1 MMRKRIISVIAAAA
15 VLTATVS
22 TGFAYAASDLDSVKS
37 QISSKQE
44 ELEKGEQKENE
55 LIARIDSLN
64 SQIDEIEQKIA
75 ALDSD
80 IEDTKAKISETEA
93 ELNETQKNMT
103 EQNDSLNERLRVM
116 YKNGE
121 TGILEILLGSASL
134 SEFMTNLDMIQK
146 IYDNDMDVLNQIKE
160 QYEIIENK
168 KNELESLQS
177 QLSRQQEEQQQQKS
191 ELDAQKSDVEALK
204 EEVASDNDALEAQID
219 ELNKEAEELT
229 AYLQQQQASSSVSS
243 STSSKYSG
251 GVMSWPV
258 PGYYTYLFSVRI
270 SRSSDPAHEKVPF
283 RSRYSCTGGNA
294 DYRCGGRDCHHVTD
308 LQRLRQV
315 CHDRP
320 RRRCSISLRT
330 LQCSECQ
337 RGPEGDKGADHR
349 SGGFHRSVDGQ
360 SLSFRNPCQRFHNF
374 SAQLCKLTG

>member
-177 QLSRQQEEQQQQKS
+177 QLSRQQEEQQQKS

-258 PGYYTYLFSVRI
+258 PGYYNISSPYGYRVHPILHTRKFHSGLDIPAPAGTPIIAAADGTVIMSQTYSGYGKCVMIDHGGGVVSLYGHCSALNVSVGQ
-270 SRSSDPAHEKVPF
+270 KV
-283 RSRYSCTGGNA
+283 T
-294 DYRCGGRDCHHVTD
+294 
-308 LQRLRQV
+308 
-315 CHDRP
+315 
-320 RRRCSISLRT
+320 
-330 LQCSECQ
+330 
-337 RGPEGDKGADHR
+337 KGQTIALVG
-349 SGGFHRSVDGQ
+349 STGQ
-360 SLSFRNPCQRFHNF
+360 S
-374 SAQLCKLTG
+374 TGNHCHFEIRVNGSTTSPVSYVS